1 MPLARI
7 NELKSLDL
15 MISPYNQSLI
25 AMIQV
30 ELALFRKKK
39 EFKKVLAAN
48 KNNQNSKFSLPKHQ
62 PYIPNNIDET
72 E

>member
-1 MPLARI
+1 
-7 NELKSLDL
+7 
-15 MISPYNQSLI
+15 
-25 AMIQV
+25 MIQV

-39 EFKKVLAAN
+39 EFKKVLAANN

-62 PYIPNNIDET
+62 PYIPNNIDEA